1 MIIMIIIIITG
12 VRQAAGV
19 AAPAG
24 AALLQALHEGAH
36 RAVLGAHGGRAE
48 VRPVQVRKNI

>member
-1 MIIMIIIIITG
+1 M
-12 VRQAAGV
+12 RQAAGV

-36 RAVLGAHGGRAE
+36 RAVLGPDGGRAE
-48 VRPVQVRKNI
+48 VRLMQVKINSTM